1 MPCNDITRREGMM
14 LLRSAN
20 WHGHSIDIYR
30 GKYSRKDERL
40 YGIGNMNFNTFD
52 DAKAFIDNNHK

>member
-1 MPCNDITRREGMM
+1 MSDIDMTRREGMV
-14 LLRSAN
+14 LLRSAR
-20 WHGHSIDIYR
+20 WHGQFIDIYR

-52 DAKAFIDNNHK
+52 EAKSYIDSLK